1 MRFGSAEIYN
11 IVEEFPEVSDSV
23 CVGQAS
29 PDRTEERVLLFLK
42 LADSVTL
49 STALVTRLQ
58 RTIRTRLSARHVPA
72 LILPIQDIP
81 YTVNGK
87 KVEVAVK
94 RVLAGEEVSNKNAL
108 SNPASLDLFK
118 EIPET
123 KVW

>member
-42 LADSVTL
+42 LVDSVTL

>member
-42 LADSVTL
+42 LVDSVTL
-49 STALVTRLQ
+49 STAFVTRLQ